1 MPEGQGPEGPKR
13 NMGGAVLVSMMK
25 DEGPFLL
32 EWLAHHRA
40 LGFDRILV
48 WTNDCTDG
56 TDRMLDRLE
65 AMGLAERR
73 ENTVPVGKKPQP
85 HALSL
90 ASKDPAVT
98 GACWINVLDADE
110 FLTIRTGRGRLPDLL
125 DAVPSGTQGI
135 ALTWRHYGS
144 SGHRDWNPG
153 PVLESYTRAAPDAFP
168 RGWGVK
174 VLFRPF
180 AGMRLGIHRP
190 HGKGKA
196 PPPGPWVNGSGERLP
211 DDFRIAGWRSEEETL
226 GYDLAEIAHFAV
238 KSREAFL
245 LRRMRGNV
253 NLKPDKY
260 DASYF
265 GMFDRNEQPAPQAAR
280 LLPQIRS
287 LLAEWRADPE
297 LARLE
302 AAAVAMHEKRIAA
315 LRTAPGFAEE
325 MAALEAA
332 ASVPFEAL
340 GEIVYTHHLPP
351 ASKAQVAQLRAAG
364 VDDRTLARMLAEG
377 AARARAAKHR
387 T

>member
-1 MPEGQGPEGPKR
+1 
-13 NMGGAVLVSMMK
+13 MGGAVLVSMMK

-40 LGFDRILV
+40 IGFDRIVV

-73 ENTVPVGKKPQP
+73 ENVVPEGKKPQP
-85 HALSL
+85 HALRL
-90 ASKDPAVT
+90 ASRDRAVT
-98 GACWINVLDADE
+98 SACWVNALDADE
-110 FLTIRTGRGRLPDLL
+110 FLTIRAGSGRLPDLL
-125 DAVPSGTQGI
+125 GAVPPETQGI

-144 SGHRDWNPG
+144 NGHSHWNPG
-153 PVLESYTRAAPDAFP
+153 PVLEVYTRAAPDAFP

-190 HGKGKA
+190 HGKGRT

-211 DDFRIAGWRSEEETL
+211 DDFRTAGWRSEQDTL

-245 LRRMRGNV
+245 LRRLRGNV

-265 GMFDRNEQPAPQAAR
+265 GMFDRNEIETPQAAR
-280 LLPQIRS
+280 HKSAIAALLD
-287 LLAEWRADPE
+287 EWRADPE
-297 LARLE
+297 LAALE
-302 AAAVAMHEKRIAA
+302 TAAVAEHECRITALRAASEFAAEIAA
-315 LRTAPGFAEE
+315 LD
-325 MAALEAA
+325 AA
-332 ASVPFEAL
+332 ASVPFDRL
-340 GEIVYTHHLPP
+340 GEVVYTHHLPKP
-351 ASKAQVAQLRAAG
+351 AKAEVARLRAEG
-364 VDDRTLARMLAEG
+364 VDEARLARMLADG
-377 AARARAAKHR
+377 AARARAAKR
-387 T
+387 QP